1 MCWRIRK
8 IGKKRWEKALDELI
22 DIFKKQLEARKD
34 ITGKVISFE
43 EWCVQQYGFEV
54 KEVLGRRSK

>member
-34 ITGKVISFE
+34 ITGKVIIF
-43 EWCVQQYGFEV
+43 
-54 KEVLGRRSK
+54 